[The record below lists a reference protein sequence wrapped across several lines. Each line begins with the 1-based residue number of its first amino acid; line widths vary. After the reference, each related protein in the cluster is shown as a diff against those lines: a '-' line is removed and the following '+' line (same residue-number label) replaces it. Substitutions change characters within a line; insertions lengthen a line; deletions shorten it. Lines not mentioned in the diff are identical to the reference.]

1 MHIGYYA
8 HHHGSGHCRQA
19 DKLAILLSSQ
29 SPESTAEMTVFTS
42 VSEEDYSFTHLQAK
56 QVVRLPL
63 EHELPDD
70 ILPGRA
76 GAYWQPDCMH
86 YSPVNNADIKA
97 RSLILLEQIA
107 QRQIALMIID
117 LSVEVALLCRAASI
131 PYLYVRLPGERE
143 DTPHH
148 NAFQG
153 AIGLLAAYPECLES
167 PETPQWVRQKTLYL
181 GFLQT
186 PKPAD
191 IKSKDIKPKG
201 TLSKSMFIQQLRQQY
216 SVAIPSQQN
225 LEAPII
231 TVIKGYGGHAQ
242 IDAALP
248 ALRSALPQAFII
260 SLGPIDSGARQWV
273 NLAIEVSDTQPFL
286 QHSDLLV
293 MACGLNAIAEACQAT
308 TIATPL
314 LVIPDERPHREQEMM
329 AQGLVHCGRAV
340 SLEDFLAQNN
350 SDSGLAPALD
360 MVTPP
365 TIQTQLQQQLSADFM
380 ESLAQADSAKA
391 WFCTW
396 LLPRLGLTPEA
407 IATS

>member
-8 HHHGSGHCRQA
+8 HYHGSGHCRQA
-19 DKLAILLSSQ
+19 DKLANLLSRQ

-42 VSEEDYSFTHLQAK
+42 VSEEDYTFIHLQAK

-186 PKPAD
+186 PKTVD
-191 IKSKDIKPKG
+191 IKSKDIKPLD
-201 TLSKSMFIQQLRQQY
+201 TLSKSMFIEQLRQRHMADRLPQ
-216 SVAIPSQQN
+216 P
-225 LEAPII
+225 LEVPII

-260 SLGPIDSGARQWV
+260 SLGPIDSDARQWV
-273 NLAIEVSDTQPFL
+273 DLAIELSDTQPFL

-308 TIATPL
+308 TITTPL

-329 AQGLVHCGRAV
+329 AQGLISCGRAV
-340 SLEDFLAQNN
+340 SLNDFLAWNN
-350 SDSGLAPALD
+350 SGSGLAPALD
-360 MVTPP
+360 MVTPS
-365 TIQTQLQQQLSADFM
+365 TIQTQLQQQLSAGFM

-391 WFCTW
+391 WFYNW
-396 LLPRLGLTPEA
+396 LLPRLGLTPESMP
-407 IATS
+407 TP